1 MTGVAIFNF
10 AVEIQHGDSRMHIET
25 KSIHIGRGVDPA
37 TGAVSIPLH
46 TSTTFHRGADGT
58 FPAGFEYIRDA
69 NPTRNAFEAAMASL
83 EGGSAA
89 LAFSSGMAAITAVFE
104 GHAREGRVVVP
115 DDMYFGIR
123 SLIDETDIGE
133 RFEFVPVDMRDLN
146 ALRAAVTVAPT
157 GLVWIETPS
166 NPLIRVVDIRAAC
179 AIAHEAG
186 ALAVVD
192 NTWATPVL
200 QRPLELG
207 ADAVMHSAT
216 KYIGGHSDLMAG
228 VVVVPDGSPL
238 ERPLRMIQ
246 RHKGSAAAPFDC
258 WLALRGLQT
267 LPLRVRAHCEG
278 AQKVAE
284 ALVAHPNVEKVL
296 FPGLHDDPGH
306 ALAQRQMSGYG
317 AMLSFVVRGGAE
329 AAMGVAGR
337 LKLVTRATSL
347 GGTHTLIE
355 HRASV
360 EGPKTMAPAGMLRLS
375 VGLEHPQDIID
386 DLTQALHGLG

>member
-1 MTGVAIFNF
+1 M
-10 AVEIQHGDSRMHIET
+10 QLET
-25 KSIHIGRGVDPA
+25 KAIHIGRSVDPS

-46 TSTTFHRGADGT
+46 TSTTFERGADGS
-58 FPAGFEYIRDA
+58 FPTGFEYTRDA
-69 NPTRNAFEAAMASL
+69 NPTRNAFEAAMAAL
-83 EGGSAA
+83 EGGHSAI
-89 LAFSSGMAAITAVFE
+89 AFSSGMAAITAVFE
-104 GHAREGRVVVP
+104 GHLGKGRIVVP

-123 SLIDETDIGE
+123 SLIEETDIGC
-133 RFEFVPVDMRDLN
+133 RFEFVPVDMRNVD
-146 ALRAAVTVAPT
+146 ALRAAVTAAPT

-166 NPLIRVVDIRAAC
+166 NPMIRVVDVRATC
-179 AIAHEAG
+179 RIAHEAG

-192 NTWATPVL
+192 NSWATPVL

-228 VVVVPDGSPL
+228 IVIVPEASPL

-246 RHKGSAAAPFDC
+246 RHKGSVAAPFDC

-267 LPLRVRAHCEG
+267 LPLRMRAHCAG

-284 ALVAHPNVEKVL
+284 ALAAHPCVESVL
-296 FPGLHDDPGH
+296 FPGLPDDPGH
-306 ALAQRQMSGYG
+306 VLAGQQMDGYG
-317 AMLSFVVRGGAE
+317 AMLSFIVHGGAG
-329 AAMGVAGR
+329 AAMAMAAQ

-347 GGTHTLIE
+347 GGTHSLIE

-360 EGPKTMAPAGMLRLS
+360 EGPATMAPAGLLRLS

-386 DLTQALHGLG
+386 DLTHALEAFDE

>member
-1 MTGVAIFNF
+1 
-10 AVEIQHGDSRMHIET
+10 MHIET
-25 KSIHIGRGVDPA
+25 KAIHIGRGADPA

-46 TSTTFHRGADGT
+46 TSTTFQRGADGT
-58 FPAGFEYIRDA
+58 FPSGFEYSRDA

-83 EGGSAA
+83 EGGSTA

-104 GHAREGRVVVP
+104 GHATEGRIVVP

-123 SLIDETDIGE
+123 SLIEETDIGR
-133 RFEFVPVDMRDLN
+133 RFEFVAVDMRDLDR
-146 ALRAAVTVAPT
+146 LRTAVTDAPT

-166 NPLIRVVDIRAAC
+166 NPLIRVVDIHAVC
-179 AIAHEAG
+179 EIAHEAG
-186 ALAVVD
+186 ALAIVD

-200 QRPLELG
+200 QRPLALG

-228 VVVVPDGSPL
+228 VVVVPEGSPL
-238 ERPLRMIQ
+238 ERRLRMIQ
-246 RHKGSAAAPFDC
+246 RHKGSVAAPFDC

-267 LPLRVRAHCEG
+267 LPLRMRAHCEG

-284 ALVAHPNVEKVL
+284 ALATHPYVEKVL
-296 FPGLHDDPGH
+296 FPGLSADPGH

-317 AMLSFVVRGGAE
+317 AMLSFVIRGGAE
-329 AAMGVAGR
+329 GAMGIASR

-360 EGPKTMAPAGMLRLS
+360 EGPRTMAPAGLLRLS

-386 DLTQALHGLG
+386 DLTRALNGPG

>member
-1 MTGVAIFNF
+1 M
-10 AVEIQHGDSRMHIET
+10 QLET
-25 KSIHIGRGVDPA
+25 KAIHIGRGVDPS

-46 TSTTFHRGADGT
+46 TSTTFERGPDGS
-58 FPAGFEYIRDA
+58 FPSGLEYTRNA
-69 NPTRNAFEAAMASL
+69 NPTRNAFEAAMAAL
-83 EGGSAA
+83 EGGHSAI
-89 LAFSSGMAAITAVFE
+89 AFASGMAAITAVFE
-104 GHAREGRVVVP
+104 GHPGKGRIVVP

-123 SLIDETDIGE
+123 SLIEETDIGR
-133 RFEFVPVDMRDLN
+133 RFEFVAIDMRDLD
-146 ALRAAVTVAPT
+146 ALRAAVRAAPT

-166 NPLIRVVDIRAAC
+166 NPMIRVVDVRAAC
-179 AIAHEAG
+179 RIAHDAG

-228 VVVVPDGSPL
+228 VVIVPEASPL

-246 RHKGSAAAPFDC
+246 RHKGSVAAPFDC

-267 LPLRVRAHCEG
+267 LPLRMRAHCAG

-284 ALVAHPNVEKVL
+284 ALAAHPRVEHVL
-296 FPGLHDDPGH
+296 FPGLPDDPGH
-306 ALAQRQMSGYG
+306 ALAGQQMDGYG
-317 AMLSFVVRGGAE
+317 AMLSFIVQGGAD
-329 AAMGVAGR
+329 AAMTVAAR

-347 GGTHTLIE
+347 GGTHSLIE

-360 EGPKTMAPAGMLRLS
+360 EGSRSVAPAGLLRLS
-375 VGLEHPQDIID
+375 VGLEHPGDIIA
-386 DLTQALHGLG
+386 DLAQALETRNIDR